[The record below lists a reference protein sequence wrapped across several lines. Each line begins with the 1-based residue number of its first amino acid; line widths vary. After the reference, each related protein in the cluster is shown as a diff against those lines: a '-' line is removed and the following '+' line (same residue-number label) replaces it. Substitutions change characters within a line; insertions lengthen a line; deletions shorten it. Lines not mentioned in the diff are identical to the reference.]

1 MEKNLNEI
9 RRIACITNNKTALDL
24 TLGKPYNIN
33 KLENIILET
42 EYVILGKGI
51 IKKDILESL
60 SFDKSLLKLTN
71 NFIFIRCN
79 DDLVELEKSI
89 QEEEARSIEQEKAS
103 EEEWKNTLKEKI
115 ATLSLSKEEK
125 EKIFEL
131 ILNCSTNK
139 KEMGNSY
146 QEVYNILKYGQG
158 TKELFNLKPGIKLNK
173 NDFPQNKIKG
183 EE

>member
-9 RRIACITNNKTALDL
+9 RKVAYITNNERALDL

-42 EYVILGKGI
+42 EYVILGKGV
-51 IKKDILESL
+51 IKKDILKSL
-60 SFDKSLLKLTN
+60 SFGKSLLELTN

-79 DDLVELEKSI
+79 DDLVELEKLI
-89 QEEEARSIEQEKAS
+89 QEEKLNNIEQEKNS
-103 EEEWKNTLKEKI
+103 EEKWKNNLKEKI

-139 KEMGNSY
+139 KEMEDSY
-146 QEVYNILKYGQG
+146 QEVYNMINHAQR
-158 TKELFNLKPGIKLNK
+158 TRELFNLKPGIKLNK
-173 NDFPQNKIKG
+173 NDFPQKNIKG

>member
-1 MEKNLNEI
+1 MEKNLNEV
-9 RRIACITNNKTALDL
+9 RRIACITNNKPALDL
-24 TLGKPYNIN
+24 ALGKPYNIN
-33 KLENIILET
+33 KLKNIILET
-42 EYVILGKGI
+42 GYVILGKGV

-89 QEEEARSIEQEKAS
+89 QEEARSIEQEKAS

-139 KEMGNSY
+139 KEMEDSY
-146 QEVYNILKYGQG
+146 QEVYNMINHAQR
-158 TKELFNLKPGIKLNK
+158 TRELFNLKPGIKLNK
-173 NDFPQNKIKG
+173 NDFPQKNIKG

>member
-1 MEKNLNEI
+1 MEKNLNEV
-9 RRIACITNNKTALDL
+9 RRIACITNNKLALDL
-24 TLGKPYNIN
+24 ALGKPYNIN

-42 EYVILGKGI
+42 GYVILGKGV

-103 EEEWKNTLKEKI
+103 EEEWKNVLKEKI
-115 ATLSLSKEEK
+115 ATLSLSNRGKR
-125 EKIFEL
+125 
-131 ILNCSTNK
+131 
-139 KEMGNSY
+139 
-146 QEVYNILKYGQG
+146 
-158 TKELFNLKPGIKLNK
+158 K
-173 NDFPQNKIKG
+173 NF
-183 EE
+183 

>member
-1 MEKNLNEI
+1 MEKNLNEV

-42 EYVILGKGI
+42 GYVILGKGV

-89 QEEEARSIEQEKAS
+89 QEEARSIEQEKAS

-139 KEMGNSY
+139 KEMEDSY
-146 QEVYNILKYGQG
+146 QEVYNMINHAQR
-158 TKELFNLKPGIKLNK
+158 TRELFNLKPGIKLNK
-173 NDFPQNKIKG
+173 NDFPQKNIKG

>member
-1 MEKNLNEI
+1 MEKNLNEV
-9 RRIACITNNKTALDL
+9 RRIACITNNKPALDL
-24 TLGKPYNIN
+24 ALGKPYNIN
-33 KLENIILET
+33 KLKNIILET
-42 EYVILGKGI
+42 GYVILGKGV

-60 SFDKSLLKLTN
+60 SFNKSLLELTN

-89 QEEEARSIEQEKAS
+89 QEEAKYVEQEKAS
-103 EEEWKNTLKEKI
+103 EEEWKNSLKEKI
-115 ATLSLSKEEK
+115 ATLPLSTEEK

-139 KEMGNSY
+139 KEMENSY
-146 QEVYNILKYGQG
+146 QEVYNMINHAQR
-158 TKELFNLKPGIKLNK
+158 TRELFNLKPGIKLNK
-173 NDFPQNKIKG
+173 NDFPQKNIKG

>member
-9 RRIACITNNKTALDL
+9 RRVAYITNNEIALDL

-33 KLENIILET
+33 KLENIILKT
-42 EYVILGKGI
+42 EYVILGKGV
-51 IKKDILESL
+51 IKKDILKSL

-79 DDLVELEKSI
+79 DDLVKLEKSI

-139 KEMGNSY
+139 KEMENSY
-146 QEVYNILKYGQG
+146 QEVYNMINHAQR
-158 TKELFNLKPGIKLNK
+158 TRELFKLKPGIKLNK
-173 NDFPQNKIKG
+173 NDFPQKNIKG